1 MVEGTKNIHLASC
14 IPQGLPLSRGRETHG
29 GGTSALQVTIQIN
42 IQLPEGCKRAFIST
56 PNRRRIF
63 LRRCSSVRNRRG
75 LEPNV
80 FPKYKITCDPLTFS
94 LVPPW
99 GSHLWLREECL
110 MTKAIHGTSLT
121 SAVLTGLFIIFVC
134 ILYFVSIAVEMLKA
148 WCVWLK
154 GIKGT
159 PFLNSLWGSELMRRI
174 SCFFS
179 YSHKETNACLRLR
192 IEWNLANG
200 WQEST
205 ETNWNEFLRT
215 LSSYCSRQPTCFV
228 SWRQLF
234 SMSTWLVH
242 SDNFWATVAV
252 ADIHTCT
259 EIRYF

>member
-1 MVEGTKNIHLASC
+1 MSGWGHKKYSSC
-14 IPQGLPLSRGRETHG
+14 QLYSTRTPTVTRQRDAW

-75 LEPNV
+75 LEPKV

-121 SAVLTGLFIIFVC
+121 SAVFTGLFIIFVC

-179 YSHKETNACLRLR
+179 YSHKETNACLRLDWMKFGQRLTGKHWKELER
-192 IEWNLANG
+192 IPEDPFVL
-200 WQEST
+200 
-205 ETNWNEFLRT
+205 L
-215 LSSYCSRQPTCFV
+215 LSSANLFCFLKAIILYVDVTGPQRQLLSNRCCSRY
-228 SWRQLF
+228 SHLHW
-234 SMSTWLVH
+234 
-242 SDNFWATVAV
+242 N
-252 ADIHTCT
+252 
-259 EIRYF
+259 